1 MTTFRPST
9 LELKR
14 TFPLNEKGRWTV
26 AEFDPNPPFQEYA
39 HPERLVSAPWL
50 SARLGINGLHVI
62 EVDEDSLLYDIGHIP
77 TAIRINVQTELLD
90 STRRDIVSAED
101 FTKLLRSKG
110 IEREDTVVLYGD
122 KSNWW
127 AAFALWI
134 FELYGHE
141 DVRLLDGGRDA
152 WMSEE
157 RDTSFMVPDP
167 TASSYPEVSR
177 EESSRIFV
185 DELRGS
191 TATVVD
197 TRSPDEFCGEA
208 ALKNG
213 TGESAYGTTLTHGHI
228 PGAINLEW
236 DRAVYPNGCFRALSE
251 LKVSYGEL
259 EPDTETVLYSHVGAQ
274 AAHTWFVLKYL
285 LGFKAAR
292 VYDGSW
298 AEWGNMVRM
307 PVER

>member
-1 MTTFRPST
+1 MTTFQPSA

-90 STRRDIVSAED
+90 STTRDIISAED
-101 FTKLLRSKG
+101 FTELLRSKG
-110 IEREDTVVLYGD
+110 IEREDTVVFYGD

-134 FELYGHE
+134 FEQYGHE

-157 RDTSFMVPDP
+157 RDTSFMVPDQ
-167 TASSYPEVSR
+167 TTSSYPEVSR

-185 DELRGS
+185 DELRSS

-208 ALKNG
+208 ALKGG

-298 AEWGNMVRM
+298 AEWGNMIRM

>member
-1 MTTFRPST
+1 MTTCPPST
-9 LELKR
+9 LELNR

-90 STRRDIVSAED
+90 STARDIISAED
-101 FTKLLRSKG
+101 FTALLRSKG
-110 IEREDTVVLYGD
+110 IERDDTVVLYGD

-127 AAFALWI
+127 AAFALWV

-157 RDTSFMVPDP
+157 RDTSFMVPEP
-167 TASSYPEVSR
+167 SASSYPEVSR

-185 DELRGS
+185 DELRDS
-191 TATVVD
+191 SATVVD
-197 TRSPDEFCGEA
+197 TRSPEEFCGEA
-208 ALKNG
+208 AHKTG
-213 TGESAYGTTLTHGHI
+213 AGESAYGTTMTHGHI

-236 DRAVYPNGCFRALSE
+236 DRAIYPNGCFLS
-251 LKVSYGEL
+251 LI
-259 EPDTETVLYSHVGAQ
+259 HI
-274 AAHTWFVLKYL
+274 
-285 LGFKAAR
+285 
-292 VYDGSW
+292 
-298 AEWGNMVRM
+298 
-307 PVER
+307 

>member
-1 MTTFRPST
+1 M
-9 LELKR
+9 
-14 TFPLNEKGRWTV
+14 

-39 HPERLVSAPWL
+39 HPERLASAPWL

-90 STRRDIVSAED
+90 STTRDIINAED